1 MPYVTSEPV
10 RRWLGPRREA
20 IDNVAAGHAKVGDLT
35 GPGRP
40 LDASK
45 PLAHAYALVIVSQ
58 FQGFIRDMHDLAVE
72 RLLSASGA
80 TANFLPILTEGIV
93 NARSI
98 DRGNPTHRNV
108 TSDFASIGL
117 SPFNMAVRNARW
129 ATPGDA
135 EQFNRLMGLRN
146 ALAHG
151 NDDDLRSLLLRGG
164 VQDTVSWARGQL
176 PVLNRYARVSD
187 HMVWDH
193 LRATTG
199 RTPWR

>member
-1 MPYVTSEPV
+1 MPYVTSEPLK
-10 RRWLGPRREA
+10 RWLGPRREA
-20 IDNVAAGHAKVGDLT
+20 IDTVAAGHAKVGDLT

-45 PLAHAYALVIVSQ
+45 PLAHAYVLVIVSQ

-80 TANFLPILTEGIV
+80 TPSFIPILTEGIV
-93 NARSI
+93 DARNI

-108 TSDFASIGL
+108 TSDFARIGL
-117 SPFNMAVRNARW
+117 SPLNISTRNPRW

-135 EQFNRLMGLRN
+135 LQFNRLMGLRN

-151 NDDDLRSLLLRGG
+151 NEDDLRSLLAAGD
-164 VQDTVSWARGQL
+164 VQDTVSWARGRL
-176 PVLNRYARVSD
+176 PVLNRYSRVLD

-199 RTPWR
+199 KVPWR

>member
-1 MPYVTSEPV
+1 MPYVTSEPL

-20 IDNVAAGHAKVGDLT
+20 IDKVAEGHARVGDLT

-80 TANFLPILTEGIV
+80 TANFLPLLTEGIV
-93 NARSI
+93 NARRI
-98 DRGNPTHRNV
+98 DRGNPTHGNV

-117 SPFNMAVRNARW
+117 SPFNMAARNARW

-135 EQFNRLMGLRN
+135 EQFTHLMTLRN

-164 VQDTVSWARGQL
+164 AQDTVSWARGQL
-176 PVLNRYARVSD
+176 PVLNRYARALD

-199 RTPWR
+199 RAPWR